1 MKGLLYQWGIAGGR
15 GSALACLIIGINT
28 GPDFMHG
35 SGSRHLVY
43 RLQIGL
49 FGVKLDQ
56 AGYGSS
62 KNMSGMAGIGLHLAD
77 FFKQYFPASV
87 KVAAAEHTL
96 QVLLEKY
103 ILV

>member
-1 MKGLLYQWGIAGGR
+1 
-15 GSALACLIIGINT
+15 
-28 GPDFMHG
+28 MHG

-56 AGYGSS
+56 AGYGSG

-77 FFKQYFPASV
+77 FF
-87 KVAAAEHTL
+87 
-96 QVLLEKY
+96 
-103 ILV
+103 

>member
-1 MKGLLYQWGIAGGR
+1 
-15 GSALACLIIGINT
+15 
-28 GPDFMHG
+28 MHG

-62 KNMSGMAGIGLHLAD
+62 KNMAGMAGMGLHLA
-77 FFKQYFPASV
+77 YFLSSIFLHPSKSSPQSIRCRSFLKNTSSFNSPASCSMYV
-87 KVAAAEHTL
+87 S
-96 QVLLEKY
+96 
-103 ILV
+103 

>member
-1 MKGLLYQWGIAGGR
+1 
-15 GSALACLIIGINT
+15 
-28 GPDFMHG
+28 MHG

-56 AGYGSS
+56 AGYGSG
-62 KNMSGMAGIGLHLAD
+62 KNMAGMAGIGLHLA
-77 FFKQYFPASV
+77 YFLSSIFLHPS

-96 QVLLEKY
+96 QVLLEK
-103 ILV
+103 IHPRFNSPRLLLHVCIVGQKAGSGR